1 MKVAKEGET
10 DSRRVDASLLAHE
23 LEGGAAGL
31 VTGAI
36 VGAAAG
42 PVGIVAGAM
51 LGAAAG
57 TTAGFALDIAVREHE
72 QRTRELDAE
81 IGVTAGSLG
90 APNLAHPPAKI
101 GAVSAASAGAPSPGG
116 HVAEGPAQTPDS

>member
-1 MKVAKEGET
+1 MKVAKQREADSHHT
-10 DSRRVDASLLAHE
+10 DTCHLMRE
-23 LEGGAAGL
+23 IEGGAAGL
-31 VTGAI
+31 VAGAI

-42 PVGIVAGAM
+42 PPGVVAGAM

-57 TTAGFALDIAVREHE
+57 TTAGFALDIAVRTEE

-101 GAVSAASAGAPSPGG
+101 GAYSGASAGVPAPHGD
-116 HVAEGPAQTPDS
+116 VAEGPVQTPDP